1 MTRQI
6 LSLARVPVFLT
17 IAAAVA
23 IAILPGRR
31 DLVLDI
37 YVLAL
42 ATFAVGVLVV
52 RVHRANPVAA
62 TSPFERAVR
71 GRANRPERLADLE
84 RVEREVTLARQSAA
98 DVHFR
103 LRPRVRPI
111 AARLLFARR
120 GIDLDHEPEAARRA
134 LGDDLWELV
143 RSDREAPRR
152 RDAPGLTPAET
163 ERLVAALERL

>member
-6 LSLARVPVFLT
+6 LSLARLPVFLT
-17 IAAAVA
+17 IAAA
-23 IAILPGRR
+23 IALVVLPGRR
-31 DLVLDI
+31 DLVLEI

-42 ATFAVGVLVV
+42 ATFAVALLVVLVN
-52 RVHRANPVAA
+52 RANPVAA
-62 TSPFERAVR
+62 ASPFERALR
-71 GRANRPERLADLE
+71 GRGSRPERLADLE

-143 RSDREAPRR
+143 RSDREPPRR
-152 RDAPGLTPAET
+152 RDAAGLTPAET